1 MAVLNDGFIPVDD
14 PDDERLAVF
23 RLNERQLS
31 PRPQRRDDEGD
42 GLFAAEGDLVVERA
56 LAAGC
61 VVVAAL
67 VDAANPP
74 AVAAVLAAQA
84 PVYAAG
90 EQVRA
95 RATRLGAPNRV
106 IALFRRPPRATV
118 DTLAATARRL
128 VLAEAVDNPVNIGS
142 IIRNAAGL
150 GWDGLVLDTTSADPL
165 TRRAL
170 RVSMGHALVFPHART
185 ADPAATIGVLGAAGF
200 TVAALTPAA
209 DAVDLADL
217 TAADLP
223 ERLVLCVGS
232 ERAGL
237 SDASM
242 AAATLRVRIPM
253 QHGVDSLNAAA
264 ATAIACYAL
273 ALRGPASRC

>member
-1 MAVLNDGFIPVDD
+1 VAVLNGGFIPVDD

-74 AVAAVLAAQA
+74 AVTAVLAAQA

-106 IALFRRPPRATV
+106 IALFRRPPRASV

-165 TRRAL
+165 ARRAL

>member
-1 MAVLNDGFIPVDD
+1 
-14 PDDERLAVF
+14 
-23 RLNERQLS
+23 
-31 PRPQRRDDEGD
+31 
-42 GLFAAEGDLVVERA
+42 
-56 LAAGC
+56 
-61 VVVAAL
+61 
-67 VDAANPP
+67 
-74 AVAAVLAAQA
+74 
-84 PVYAAG
+84 VYAAG

-165 TRRAL
+165 ARRAL

-209 DAVDLADL
+209 DAVDLAEL

>member
-1 MAVLNDGFIPVDD
+1 VAVLNGGFIPVDD

-61 VVVAAL
+61 AVVAAL

-74 AVAAVLAAQA
+74 TVAAVLAAQA

-165 TRRAL
+165 ARRAL

-185 ADPAATIGVLGAAGF
+185 ADPAATISVLEAAGF

-209 DAVDLADL
+209 DAIDLADL

-237 SDASM
+237 SAASM

-273 ALRGPASRC
+273 AVRNPASRC

>member
-1 MAVLNDGFIPVDD
+1 MAVLNGGFIPVDD

-74 AVAAVLAAQA
+74 AVTAVLAAQA

-106 IALFRRPPRATV
+106 IALFRRPPRASV

-165 TRRAL
+165 ARRAL

-185 ADPAATIGVLGAAGF
+185 ADPAATISVLETAGF

>member
-1 MAVLNDGFIPVDD
+1 MALLNGGFIPVDD

-61 VVVAAL
+61 TPVAAL

-74 AVAAVLAAQA
+74 AVATRLACEAV
-84 PVYAAG
+84 VYAAG

-95 RATRLGAPNRV
+95 RATRLGAPSKV

-118 DTLAATARRL
+118 EGLATTARRL

-165 TRRAL
+165 ARRAL

-185 ADPAATIGVLGAAGF
+185 ADPAGAIDQLVRSGF
-200 TVAALTPAA
+200 VVVALTPAS
-209 DAVDLADL
+209 DAVDLTELSA
-217 TAADLP
+217 TDLP

-237 SDASM
+237 SDESM